1 MAFWGIE
8 VKPGKPFT
16 HSTGK
21 GRLHVSLATLGTGA
35 ASKKSIVQCNVG
47 DKSPVFLC
55 SLFPEIAETCQL
67 NVEFEENDEVIFSVI
82 GPRSVHLVGYYLQNG
97 RCATLDDDEL
107 ESYGEDI
114 ADTETEKSDHSDED
128 DYEDSFIDD
137 DDDRAPSIDGI
148 IEETPQKKKP
158 KKGTKR
164 LRRKYH
170 VSESEND
177 DSPEKQNFVT
187 SSSPAKN
194 LDTESEDNLLI
205 SSLCEG
211 NSVSKSLALDE
222 ENAEKEE
229 EMAHIKETTN
239 KGYSLSLSERTDVA
253 ADVKHQSGLD
263 AENDTDPQ
271 KKIKYQQDEATG
283 SLCQDLQMKCEPNEK
298 HVLDRE
304 EGSVPN
310 NLKKLGK
317 EENFPGSSCDD
328 DGIACKDN
336 AQKQGGE
343 LENMQQGLPQRN
355 EQNETS
361 ENNDEGNVPLNL
373 LQQTEVDLSEDDA
386 KPKRK
391 RKHRLEEKIP
401 GDIVIKEGESQTT
414 EANSDSSAKD
424 LPVNKEQ
431 TEMHGNDKNFGS
443 DADGIVVENH
453 SGGRRKK
460 KRTKNLENGDEMKF
474 ELPSLSVDIEANN
487 IDGQSTQLRTLSN
500 GLIIEEVETGK
511 QDAQIAT
518 LGKKVS
524 IRYTCKLKESGDVLD
539 SNVGKVPLKI
549 RLGKKEVEN
558 VWDLGLDGMQVGGK
572 RRLIVPPSLDCR
584 VKGVGK
590 NIPPDSFVV
599 FDVEL
604 IKLK

>member
-35 ASKKSIVQCNVG
+35 TSKKSIVQCNVG

-55 SLFPEIAETCQL
+55 SLSPETAETCQL

-82 GPRSVHLVGYYLQNG
+82 GPQSVHLVGYYLQNG

-107 ESYGEDI
+107 ESHGEDI
-114 ADTETEKSDHSDED
+114 ADTEAEKSDHSDED
-128 DYEDSFIDD
+128 EYEDSFID

-148 IEETPQKKKP
+148 IEETLQKKKP

-170 VSESEND
+170 
-177 DSPEKQNFVT
+177 
-187 SSSPAKN
+187 
-194 LDTESEDNLLI
+194 
-205 SSLCEG
+205 G
-211 NSVSKSLALDE
+211 NSVSKSLALEE

-229 EMAHIKETTN
+229 EMSNIKETTN
-239 KGYSLSLSERTDVA
+239 KGYSLLLSERTDVA

-263 AENDTDPQ
+263 AENDADPQ
-271 KKIKYQQDEATG
+271 KKIKYHQDEATG
-283 SLCQDLQMKCEPNEK
+283 SLCQDLQMKCE
-298 HVLDRE
+298 E

-310 NLKKLGK
+310 NHKKLGK

-328 DGIACKDN
+328 DGIVCKVN
-336 AQKQGGE
+336 AQKQGGK
-343 LENMQQGLPQRN
+343 LENMQQGLPQSN
-355 EQNETS
+355 EQSEKL
-361 ENNDEGNVPLNL
+361 ENNDEGNMPLNL
-373 LQQTEVDLSEDDA
+373 LQPTEVDLSEDDA

-401 GDIVIKEGESQTT
+401 GDIVIKEGESQTN
-414 EANSDSSAKD
+414 EVNSDSSAKH

-431 TEMHGNDKNFGS
+431 TEMHGNDINLGS

-524 IRYTCKLKESGDVLD
+524 IRYTCKLKESGEVLD

-558 VWDLGLDGMQVGGK
+558 VWDLGIDGMRVGGK